1 MRERSKTYGILNGL
15 LSIVDDSL
23 WRALRVSDNDGSS
36 HGQRQETNENGS
48 QRELHC
54 DCIVYS
60 VKENTGAILRMRIG
74 IESTET
80 GLKAFGL
87 FICSRDGEAVPH
99 TEY

>member
-36 HGQRQETNENGS
+36 HGQRQETNKNGS

-54 DCIVYS
+54 ECMLYS
-60 VKENTGAILRMRIG
+60 VKESTETMLRLRIG
-74 IESTET
+74 IE
-80 GLKAFGL
+80 
-87 FICSRDGEAVPH
+87 IDRDWAGSVRAI
-99 TEY
+99 YM